1 MCNQESAS
9 SMPKVAF
16 YSLKDAL
23 PEHKTRPFKP
33 SDMAFC
39 TVKTV
44 EKDTKSTFPMQT
56 DTCRGTFLCR
66 KAGHAEGF
74 NISNNILSC
83 SFRFDIL
90 HQIKYFSL
98 QYDTKTSYPTKH
110 LSAKLHSKNA
120 YIRWLKEWLM
130 HTNIKTTAQRQA
142 LKTQTLT
149 LSLIIVSKS
158 VILQRNYHKVYKI
171 CYG

>member
-120 YIRWLKEWLM
+120 YIPMIKRMVNAHKYQNNSTKTGLKD
-130 HTNIKTTAQRQA
+130 TNTYTFFDNCIKKCNFATK
-142 LKTQTLT
+142 LP
-149 LSLIIVSKS
+149 
-158 VILQRNYHKVYKI
+158 
-171 CYG
+171 